1 MNPTDDPMTF
11 AIFLTTPENFEKI
24 YRPQA
29 RGDKAKAPQPF
40 DKDYHFQN
48 FCGPKLGNKA
58 SKAQDKVPL

>member
-29 RGDKAKAPQPF
+29 KSDKVKNPQPF
-40 DKDYHFQN
+40 DKDYHFQT
-48 FCGPKLGNKA
+48 FCGPKLGNRVFKV
-58 SKAQDKVPL
+58 QDKSTL

>member
-29 RGDKAKAPQPF
+29 K
-40 DKDYHFQN
+40 
-48 FCGPKLGNKA
+48 
-58 SKAQDKVPL
+58 SDKVKNP